1 MKREPLVLLESHAPG
16 RDDASWAFS
25 DLVSEITAVTPAD
38 VVPALQRVEAAV
50 ATGCHAAGF
59 ISYEAAPGFDPA
71 LVTRPP
77 GDVPLLWFGVFRHR
91 LPVTPGTT
99 GEATA
104 REECSATGW
113 QPSIGRD
120 TYDAAIARI
129 REYIAAGDTYQVNFS
144 LRQHFRLN
152 GSPFAWYRDLCR
164 AQRAPFCAFIDTGR
178 FQLLSASPE
187 LFFRLDGNHL
197 TVRPMK
203 GTARRG
209 RWATDDGEARSRL
222 RESAKERAENLMI
235 VDLLRNDLGR
245 VAATG
250 SVAVPALFGVETLPT
265 VHQMTSTVTA
275 RLRPEISLADLFQ
288 ALFPCGSVTGA
299 PKKRTMEII
308 AELEDSPRGV
318 YTGCIGYVSPGP
330 EAVFSVS
337 IRTAVIDAT
346 TGIGELGIGSG
357 ITWDSAAAAEHDE
370 CRAKAAFAQEPAP
383 EFGLIESLLHEEKSG
398 YFLLD
403 RHLARLAASA
413 AYFGFPFD
421 PARVRRQLKEFTGPL
436 AGNHKVRLLLAR
448 SGDISLEAAPIG
460 ARASEPL
467 LAALAAETVEPADPF
482 LYHKTT
488 RRTRFTDELARH
500 PGCAEV
506 LFCNRRGEVTE
517 GTMHNVVARIAG
529 ELVTPPLDC
538 GLLPGV
544 LREEL
549 LAGGEI
555 RERIITREELARAE
569 EIFLINSVRG
579 WRRAKLV

>member
-16 RDDASWAFS
+16 RDNASWAFTG
-25 DLVSEITAVTPAD
+25 LVSEITAATPAD
-38 VVPALQRVEAAV
+38 VVPSLQRVEAAV
-50 ATGCHAAGF
+50 ADGCHAAGF
-59 ISYEAAPGFDPA
+59 ISYEAASGFDPD

-77 GDVPLLWFGVFRHR
+77 IDFPLLWFGVFRR
-91 LPVTPGTT
+91 RQPVKGVTS
-99 GEATA
+99 EETA
-104 REECSATGW
+104 WEKGSATDW
-113 QPSIGRD
+113 QPSFGRD

-129 REYIAAGDTYQVNFS
+129 REYIAAGETYQVNFS
-144 LRQHFRLN
+144 LRQRFLFN
-152 GSPFAWYRDLCR
+152 GSPFAWYHDLCR
-164 AQRAPFCAFIDTGR
+164 AQLAPFCAFIDTGR
-178 FQLLSASPE
+178 FQILSASPE
-187 LFFRLDGNHL
+187 LFFRLDGDCL

-209 RWATDDGEARSRL
+209 RWSAEDEEARRRL
-222 RESAKERAENLMI
+222 RESEKERAENLMI

-250 SVAVPALFGVETLPT
+250 SVAVPTLFDVETLPS

-275 RLRPEISLADLFQ
+275 RLRPETALVELFR

-308 AELEDSPRGV
+308 ADLEDSPRGV

-330 EAVFSVS
+330 EAVFSVA

-346 TGIGELGIGSG
+346 AGTGELGVGSG
-357 ITWDSAAAAEHDE
+357 ITWDSAAAGEYEE
-370 CRAKAAFAQEPAP
+370 CHAKAAFARKPAP
-383 EFGLIESLLHEEKSG
+383 EFSLIESLLHEEAHG
-398 YFLLD
+398 YHLLD

-413 AYFGFPFD
+413 VYFGFPFE
-421 PARVRRQLKEFTGPL
+421 PAEARRQLEEFALRL
-436 AGNHKVRLLLAR
+436 AGSHKVRLLLAR
-448 SGDISLEAAPIG
+448 TGENSLDASPIDSP
-460 ARASEPL
+460 ASSPL
-467 LAALAAETVEPADPF
+467 LVALSATPTDPRDPF

-488 RRTRFTDELARH
+488 RRERFTNELARH
-500 PGCAEV
+500 PGRDEV
-506 LFCNRRGEVTE
+506 LFCNNRGELTE
-517 GTMHNVVARIAG
+517 GTMHNIVTRIAG

-549 LAGGEI
+549 LARGEI
-555 RERIITREELARAE
+555 RERIITWEELGQAT

-579 WRRAKLV
+579 WRRARLA

>member
-1 MKREPLVLLESHAPG
+1 MTREPRVVLESHG
-16 RDDASWAFS
+16 TGSDSASWAFS
-25 DLVSEITAVTPAD
+25 GLVAEITAAAPAD
-38 VVPALQRVEAAV
+38 VVRALQRVEAAV
-50 ATGCHAAGF
+50 AAGCHAAGF
-59 ISYEAAPGFDPA
+59 ISYEAAPGLDPG

-77 GDVPLLWFGVFRHR
+77 GEFPLLWFGVFRDR
-91 LPVTPGTT
+91 QLVTPGMDDS
-99 GEATA
+99 ETA
-104 REECSATGW
+104 REMYSVSGW
-113 QPSIGRD
+113 QPSTDRSAYNI
-120 TYDAAIARI
+120 AIKRV
-129 REYIAAGDTYQVNFS
+129 REYIAAGHTYQVNFS
-144 LRQHFRLN
+144 LRQHFRFA
-152 GSPFAWYRDLCR
+152 GAPFAWYRDLCR
-164 AQRAPFCAFIDTGR
+164 AQQGRFCAYIDTGR

-187 LFFRLDGNHL
+187 LFFRLDGDSL

-209 RWATDDGEARSRL
+209 RWAAEDGETRRRL
-222 RESAKERAENLMI
+222 RESPKEQAENLMI

-250 SVAVPALFGVETLPT
+250 SVAVPALFDVETLPT

-275 RLRPEISLADLFQ
+275 KLREGISLVELFR

-318 YTGCIGYVSPGP
+318 YTGCVGFVSPGP
-330 EAVFSVS
+330 AAVFSVA

-346 TGIGELGIGSG
+346 TGSGELGIGSG
-357 ITWDSAAAAEHDE
+357 VTWDSAAAAEYDE
-370 CRAKAAFAQEPAP
+370 CRAKSAFAREPMP
-383 EFGLIESLLHEEKSG
+383 EFSLIESLLHEEGLG

-413 AYFGFPFD
+413 AYFGFRLD
-421 PARVRRQLKEFTGPL
+421 PAGSRGRLEEFAAPL
-436 AGNHKVRLLLAR
+436 AGSHKVRLLLAR
-448 SGDISLEAAPIG
+448 TGEIVLDAAPVG
-460 ARASEPL
+460 PAATAPL
-467 LAALAAETVEPADPF
+467 SVALAMVSIDPADSF

-488 RRTRFTDELARH
+488 RRDRYTAELARH
-500 PGCAEV
+500 PGCGDV
-506 LFCNRRGEVTE
+506 LFCNERGEVTE

-529 ELVTPPLDC
+529 ELITPPLEC

-549 LAGGEI
+549 LARGEI
-555 RERIITREELARAE
+555 RERAFTWAELARAE

-579 WRRAKLV
+579 WRRAKLA